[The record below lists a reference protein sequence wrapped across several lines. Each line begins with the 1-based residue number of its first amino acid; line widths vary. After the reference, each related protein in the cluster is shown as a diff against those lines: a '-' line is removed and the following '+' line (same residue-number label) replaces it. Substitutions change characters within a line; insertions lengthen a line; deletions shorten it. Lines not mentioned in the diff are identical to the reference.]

1 MINKIKS
8 MDKKKMV
15 LSLIAFVL
23 VLIIVVL
30 CCISKKESTDRQIV
44 YVGTDNIE
52 VTDKEMEEYRNRITD
67 DMSIKKAVLILFEDE
82 ASCNDFILNHGAD
95 AHPEDA
101 GEGIVPLME
110 NGYYNITGNQVL
122 EEVFDKL
129 ENGDYSKQPILYSNM
144 FCYLKRLEEYSIK
157 NDDNALKK
165 MIQNDKYQQMRKEG
179 E

>member
-8 MDKKKMV
+8 MNRKKLV
-15 LSLIAFVL
+15 LSIAVIIL
-23 VLIIVVL
+23 VAVIVVL
-30 CCISKKESTDRQIV
+30 CCVSKKENPESQIV
-44 YVGTDNIE
+44 YVGTDSIE
-52 VTDKEMEEYRNRITD
+52 VTAEEMEEYRNRITD

-82 ASCNDFILNHGAD
+82 ASCSDFILNHGAD
-95 AHPEDA
+95 AHPEDV

-144 FCYLKRLEEYSIK
+144 FCYLKRLEDYSIK

-165 MIQNDKYQQMRKEG
+165 LIQNDKYQQMRKEG

>member
-1 MINKIKS
+1 MVNKLKTVN
-8 MDKKKMV
+8 KKKLALSVISLLVV
-15 LSLIAFVL
+15 LT
-23 VLIIVVL
+23 IVIL
-30 CCISKKESTDRQIV
+30 CCITKKKTSDGEIIYDGPAS
-44 YVGTDNIE
+44 IE
-52 VTDKEMEEYRNRITD
+52 VSSKELEEYRGRITD

-82 ASCNDFILNHGAD
+82 ASCSDFILNHGAD